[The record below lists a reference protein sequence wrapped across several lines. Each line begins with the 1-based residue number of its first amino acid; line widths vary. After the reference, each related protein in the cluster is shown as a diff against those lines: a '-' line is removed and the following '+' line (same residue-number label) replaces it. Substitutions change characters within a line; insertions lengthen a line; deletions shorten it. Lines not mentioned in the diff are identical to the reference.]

1 MTLVMG
7 PVHDKRHYWGRA
19 RGRKITTLLTL
30 AEEFSMRSLA
40 HFCAMPVA
48 LVLVSCTITFSTAP
62 ANAQT
67 PNHGEMTPPAPA
79 TPSVGQALFDKLR
92 GLTGTWDA
100 QLGTGVMTDIFKPF
114 AFDTAILGEEWL
126 NGKQITSTVFY
137 IVNGELRADHYC
149 DYLNQP
155 RYTAVPS
162 LEPDVLDFQF
172 RDATN
177 LDTHPK
183 HFHGTKWKIVD
194 STHLVQDWFVMG
206 GKNPVSLVRMEFT
219 KRADGAPP
227 PEPTKDPAKS

>member
-1 MTLVMG
+1 VTSATVE
-7 PVHDKRHYWGRA
+7 VGRA
-19 RGRKITTLLTL
+19 ARKMVALPKFTWGTPMLYLTRL
-30 AEEFSMRSLA
+30 R
-40 HFCAMPVA
+40 AMSTA
-48 LVLVSCTITFSTAP
+48 LVLAACAITFANAP
-62 ANAQT
+62 AHAQT
-67 PNHGEMTPPAPA
+67 MNHGEMSTEQPP
-79 TPSVGQALFDKLR
+79 TPSVGQALFEKLR

-100 QLGTGVMTDIFKPF
+100 QLGNGVMTDIFKPF
-114 AFDTAILGEEWL
+114 AFDTAVLGEEWL

-137 IVNGELRADHYC
+137 VVNGELRADHYC

-162 LEPDVLDFQF
+162 LEPDVIDFQF

-206 GKNPVSLVRMEFT
+206 GQNPVSLAHMEFT
-219 KRADGAPP
+219 RRADGGRVQPG
-227 PEPTKDPAKS
+227 S

>member
-1 MTLVMG
+1 
-7 PVHDKRHYWGRA
+7 
-19 RGRKITTLLTL
+19 
-30 AEEFSMRSLA
+30 MRSLA
-40 HFCAMPVA
+40 HFYTMPAA
-48 LVLVSCTITFSTAP
+48 LVLVSCSFTLPSTP
-62 ANAQT
+62 ADAQT
-67 PNHGEMTPPAPA
+67 LNHAEMTAAPTA

-100 QLGTGVMTDIFKPF
+100 PLGTGVMTDIFKQF

-137 IVNGELRADHYC
+137 VVNGELRADHYC

-162 LEPDVLDFQF
+162 MDPNVLDFQF

-183 HFHGTKWKIVD
+183 HFHGTTWKIVD

-206 GKNPVSLVRMEFT
+206 GKDPVSLAHMEFI

-227 PEPTKDPAKS
+227 PQPAQDPAKS

>member
-1 MTLVMG
+1 
-7 PVHDKRHYWGRA
+7 
-19 RGRKITTLLTL
+19 
-30 AEEFSMRSLA
+30 MRSLA
-40 HFCAMPVA
+40 HFYTMPAA
-48 LVLVSCTITFSTAP
+48 LVLVSCSFTLPATPADAQTMNHSEMTAAP
-62 ANAQT
+62 A
-67 PNHGEMTPPAPA
+67 A

-100 QLGTGVMTDIFKPF
+100 PLGTGVMTDIFKPF

-137 IVNGELRADHYC
+137 VVNGELRADHYC

-162 LEPDVLDFQF
+162 LDPNVLDFQF

-183 HFHGTKWKIVD
+183 HFHGTTWKIVD

-206 GKNPVSLVRMEFT
+206 GKDPVSLAHMEFI

-227 PEPTKDPAKS
+227 PQPAQPKQDPAKS

>member
-1 MTLVMG
+1 
-7 PVHDKRHYWGRA
+7 
-19 RGRKITTLLTL
+19 
-30 AEEFSMRSLA
+30 MRSLA
-40 HFCAMPVA
+40 HFYTMPAA
-48 LVLVSCTITFSTAP
+48 LVLVSCSFTLP
-62 ANAQT
+62 ATPADAQT
-67 PNHGEMTPPAPA
+67 MNHGEMTAAPAA

-100 QLGTGVMTDIFKPF
+100 PLGTGVMTDIFKPF

-137 IVNGELRADHYC
+137 VVNGELRADHYC

-162 LEPDVLDFQF
+162 MDPNVLDFQF

-183 HFHGTKWKIVD
+183 HFHGTTWKIVD

-206 GKNPVSLVRMEFT
+206 GKDPVSLAHLEFI

-227 PEPTKDPAKS
+227 PQPAQDPAKS

>member
-1 MTLVMG
+1 
-7 PVHDKRHYWGRA
+7 
-19 RGRKITTLLTL
+19 
-30 AEEFSMRSLA
+30 MRSLA
-40 HFCAMPVA
+40 HFYAMPAA
-48 LVLVSCTITFSTAP
+48 LVLVSCSFTLPSTPADAQTMNHAEMTAAP
-62 ANAQT
+62 A
-67 PNHGEMTPPAPA
+67 A

-100 QLGTGVMTDIFKPF
+100 PLGTGVMTDIFKPF

-137 IVNGELRADHYC
+137 VVNGELRADHYC

-162 LEPDVLDFQF
+162 MDPNVLDFQF

-183 HFHGTKWKIVD
+183 HFHGTTWKIVD

-206 GKNPVSLVRMEFT
+206 GKDPVSLAHMEFI
-219 KRADGAPP
+219 KRADGASPP
-227 PEPTKDPAKS
+227 QPAQDPAKS

>member
-1 MTLVMG
+1 
-7 PVHDKRHYWGRA
+7 
-19 RGRKITTLLTL
+19 
-30 AEEFSMRSLA
+30 MRSLA
-40 HFCAMPVA
+40 HFYTMPAA
-48 LVLVSCTITFSTAP
+48 LVLVSCSFTLP
-62 ANAQT
+62 ATPADAQT
-67 PNHGEMTPPAPA
+67 MNHGEMTAAPAA

-100 QLGTGVMTDIFKPF
+100 PLGTGVMTDIFKQF

-137 IVNGELRADHYC
+137 VVNGELRADHYC

-162 LEPDVLDFQF
+162 MDPNVLDFQF

-183 HFHGTKWKIVD
+183 HFHGTTWKIVD

-206 GKNPVSLVRMEFT
+206 GKDPVSLAHMEFI

-227 PEPTKDPAKS
+227 PQPAQDPAKS